1 MSYTFSRRE
10 FLKYSAA
17 TAVAMAGAGLLGG
30 CEYQDPNNP
39 VSKKLNSYLDS
50 ALQLRAGLRDMK
62 IDHGTCTLTVDIQSA
77 RENPFKLDPSCFSVS
92 VIGVDVDADGKT
104 KTFQR
109 YFSMNNNNRGVK
121 FLNATSILISKK
133 NPKVEGL
140 QMVATEFPDLQD
152 GDTVLFQYIPES
164 TMSNYSLNWE
174 ITKEV
179 YDAHN
184 KPSSGS
190 SGVPE
195 PGASTTT

>member
-17 TAVAMAGAGLLGG
+17 TAVAMAGASLLGG

-39 VSKKLNSYLDS
+39 VSKKVGTYLDS

-62 IDHGTCTLTVDIQSA
+62 IENGTCTLTVDIQAA
-77 RENPFKLDPSCFSVS
+77 RQNPFKLYPSCFSVS
-92 VIGVDVDADGKT
+92 VIGVNAEG

-109 YFSMNNNNRGVK
+109 YLSMNEGDVK
-121 FLNATSILISKK
+121 FLNATSILISKE

-140 QMVATEFPDLQD
+140 QMVATNFPDLQD
-152 GDTVLFQYIPES
+152 GDTVLFQYIPDS

-190 SGVPE
+190 SGASE
-195 PGASTTT
+195 PDASTTA

>member
-17 TAVAMAGAGLLGG
+17 TAVAVAGAGLLGG

-39 VSKKLNSYLDS
+39 VSKKVGTYLDS

-62 IDHGTCTLTVDIQSA
+62 IKNGTCTLTVDIQGS
-77 RENPFKLDPSCFSVS
+77 RSRSFMLNPNCFSVA
-92 VIGVDVDADGKT
+92 VIGVTEDGET
-104 KTFQR
+104 VRR
-109 YFSMNNNNRGVK
+109 YFSTNNNNNGVK
-121 FLNATSILISKK
+121 FLNATSILIGKE

-140 QMVATEFPDLQD
+140 QMVATEFPDLLD
-152 GDTVLFQYIPES
+152 GDTVLFQYIPDS
-164 TMSNYSLNWE
+164 TMTNYSLNWK

-184 KPSSGS
+184 KPSSSS

-195 PGASTTT
+195 PDASTTA

>member
-39 VSKKLNSYLDS
+39 VSKKLNTYLDS
-50 ALQLRAGLRDMK
+50 ALQLRTGLDDMK
-62 IDHGTCTLTVDIQSA
+62 IENGTCTLTVTIQAS
-77 RENPFKLDPSCFSVS
+77 REKSFMLDPNRFSVS
-92 VIGVDVDADGKT
+92 VIGVTEDGKDV
-104 KTFQR
+104 QR
-109 YFSMNNNNRGVK
+109 YYSMNEGGVK
-121 FLNATSILISKK
+121 FRNATSMLINKK
-133 NPKVEGL
+133 NPLVKGL
-140 QMVATEFPDLQD
+140 QLVATNFPDLKD
-152 GDTVLFQYIPES
+152 GDKVLFQYIPDS

-174 ITKEV
+174 ISKEV

-190 SGVPE
+190 SGAPE
-195 PGASTTT
+195 SGASTTA

>member
-39 VSKKLNSYLDS
+39 VSKKLNTYLDS
-50 ALQLRAGLRDMK
+50 ALQLRAGLDDMK
-62 IDHGTCTLTVDIQSA
+62 IDHGTCTLTVTIQAS
-77 RENPFKLDPSCFSVS
+77 REKSFMLDPHRFSVS
-92 VIGVDVDADGKT
+92 VIGVDKEGKAVR
-104 KTFQR
+104 R
-109 YFSMNNNNRGVK
+109 YLSMDHGDVK
-121 FLNATSILISKK
+121 FLNATSKLINK
-133 NPKVEGL
+133 NNPLVKGL
-140 QMVATEFPDLQD
+140 QMVATNFPDLQD
-152 GDTVLFQYIPES
+152 GDKVLFQYIPDS

-184 KPSSGS
+184 ESSSGS
-190 SGVPE
+190 GSSEAPE
-195 PGASTTT
+195 PDASTTA

>member
-39 VSKKLNSYLDS
+39 VSKKLNTYLDS
-50 ALQLRAGLRDMK
+50 ALQLRTGLDDMK
-62 IDHGTCTLTVDIQSA
+62 IDNGTCTLTVTIQAS
-77 RENPFKLDPSCFSVS
+77 REKSFMLDPNRFSVS
-92 VIGVDVDADGKT
+92 VIGVTEDGKDV
-104 KTFQR
+104 QR
-109 YFSMNNNNRGVK
+109 YYSMNEGGVK
-121 FLNATSILISKK
+121 FRNATSMLINKK
-133 NPKVEGL
+133 NPLVKGL
-140 QMVATEFPDLQD
+140 QLVATNFPDLKD
-152 GDTVLFQYIPES
+152 GDKVLFQYIPDS

-174 ITKEV
+174 ISKEV

-190 SGVPE
+190 SGAPE
-195 PGASTTT
+195 SGASTTA

>member
-17 TAVAMAGAGLLGG
+17 TAVAMAGASLLGG

-39 VSKKLNSYLDS
+39 VSKKVNSYLDS

-62 IDHGTCTLTVDIQSA
+62 IENGTCTLTVDIQSA
-77 RENPFKLDPSCFSVS
+77 RENPFKLYPSCFSVS
-92 VIGVDVDADGKT
+92 VIGVNAEG

-109 YFSMNNNNRGVK
+109 YFSMNEGGMK
-121 FLNATSILISKK
+121 FLNATSILVSKK

-140 QMVATEFPDLQD
+140 KLVAPNFPDLQE

-164 TMSNYSLNWE
+164 NMSNFSLNWE

-179 YDAHN
+179 YDAYIN
-184 KPSSGS
+184 KSTSSS
-190 SGVPE
+190 STD
-195 PGASTTT
+195 ASTTT

>member
-17 TAVAMAGAGLLGG
+17 TAVAMAGASLLGG

-39 VSKKLNSYLDS
+39 VSKKVGTYLDS

-62 IDHGTCTLTVDIQSA
+62 IENGTCTLTVDIQAA
-77 RENPFKLDPSCFSVS
+77 RQNPFKLYPSCFSVS
-92 VIGVDVDADGKT
+92 VIGVNAEG

-109 YFSMNNNNRGVK
+109 YLSMNEGDVK
-121 FLNATSILISKK
+121 FLNATSILISKE

-140 QMVATEFPDLQD
+140 KLVATNFPDLQD
-152 GDTVLFQYIPES
+152 GDTVLFQYIPDS

-179 YDAHN
+179 YDEYIN
-184 KPSSGS
+184 KSSSGS
-190 SGVPE
+190 SGASE
-195 PGASTTT
+195 PDASTTA

>member
-17 TAVAMAGAGLLGG
+17 TAVAMVGAGLLGG

-39 VSKKLNSYLDS
+39 VSKKVGTYLDS

-62 IDHGTCTLTVDIQSA
+62 IENGTCTLTVDIQSV
-77 RENPFKLDPSCFSVS
+77 RETPFKLYPSCFSVS
-92 VIGVDVDADGKT
+92 VIGVTEDG

-109 YFSMNNNNRGVK
+109 YLSMNNDGVK
-121 FLNATSILISKK
+121 FLNATSILINKK

-140 QMVATEFPDLQD
+140 KLVATNFPDLQD
-152 GDTVLFQYIPES
+152 GDTVLFQYIPDS

-190 SGVPE
+190 SGASE
-195 PGASTTT
+195 PDASTTA

>member
-39 VSKKLNSYLDS
+39 VSKKIGTYLDS

-62 IDHGTCTLTVDIQSA
+62 IADGTCTLTVDIESS
-77 RENPFKLDPSCFSVS
+77 RENPFKLYPSCFSVS
-92 VIGVDVDADGKT
+92 VSGVDVDANSKSKT
-104 KTFQR
+104 VQR
-109 YFSMNNNNRGVK
+109 YFSVNEGGVK
-121 FLNATSILISKK
+121 FLNATSILINED

-140 QMVATEFPDLQD
+140 KLVAPNFPDLQE

-164 TMSNYSLNWE
+164 TMASYSLNWE

-179 YDAHN
+179 YDAYIN
-184 KPSSGS
+184 KSTSSSGTD
-190 SGVPE
+190 
-195 PGASTTT
+195 ASTTT

>member
-1 MSYTFSRRE
+1 MSYTFSRRA

-17 TAVAMAGAGLLGG
+17 TAVAVAGASLLGG
-30 CEYQDPNNP
+30 CEYKDPNNP
-39 VSKKLNSYLDS
+39 VSKKVGTYLDS

-62 IDHGTCTLTVDIQSA
+62 IEPGTCTLTVDIQSV
-77 RENPFKLDPSCFSVS
+77 RENPFKLNPNCFSVA
-92 VIGVDVDADGKT
+92 VAGVTEDGKT
-104 KTFQR
+104 VQR
-109 YFSMNNNNRGVK
+109 YLSMNEGGVK

-140 QMVATEFPDLQD
+140 QMVATNFPALQD

-179 YDAHN
+179 YEEFIAN
-184 KPSSGS
+184 Q
-190 SGVPE
+190 
-195 PGASTTT
+195 STSKN

>member
-1 MSYTFSRRE
+1 MSYTFSRRA

-17 TAVAMAGAGLLGG
+17 TAVAVAGASLLGG

-39 VSKKLNSYLDS
+39 VSKKIGSYLDS

-62 IDHGTCTLTVDIQSA
+62 IENGTCTLTVDIQSV
-77 RENPFKLDPSCFSVS
+77 RENPFKLYPSCFSVS
-92 VIGVDVDADGKT
+92 VIGVDVDAEGKT
-104 KTFQR
+104 KTVQR
-109 YFSMNNNNRGVK
+109 YFSMNEGGVK

-140 QMVATEFPDLQD
+140 KLVATNFPDLQD

-164 TMSNYSLNWE
+164 NMSNFSLNWE

-179 YDAHN
+179 YDAYIN
-184 KPSSGS
+184 KSTSSSGTD
-190 SGVPE
+190 
-195 PGASTTT
+195 ASTTT

>member
-1 MSYTFSRRE
+1 MSYTFSRRD

-39 VSKKLNSYLDS
+39 VSKKIGTYLDS

-62 IDHGTCTLTVDIQSA
+62 IDNGTCTLTVDIQSV
-77 RENPFKLDPSCFSVS
+77 RENPFKLYPSCFSVS
-92 VIGVDVDADGKT
+92 VIGVNAEG

-109 YFSMNNNNRGVK
+109 YFSMNEGGVK

-140 QMVATEFPDLQD
+140 QLVATNFPDLQD

-164 TMSNYSLNWE
+164 TMSNFSLNWE

-179 YDAHN
+179 YDAYIN
-184 KPSSGS
+184 KSTSSSGTD
-190 SGVPE
+190 
-195 PGASTTT
+195 ASTTT

>member
-17 TAVAMAGAGLLGG
+17 TAVAMAGASLLGG

-39 VSKKLNSYLDS
+39 VSKKIGTYLDS

-62 IDHGTCTLTVDIQSA
+62 IENGNCTLTVDIQSA
-77 RENPFKLDPSCFSVS
+77 RENPFKLYPSCFSVS
-92 VIGVDVDADGKT
+92 VSGVDVDADGKT
-104 KTFQR
+104 TTVQR
-109 YFSMNNNNRGVK
+109 YFSMNEDGVK
-121 FLNATSILISKK
+121 FLNATSVLVSKK

-140 QMVATEFPDLQD
+140 KLVAPNFPELKD

-164 TMSNYSLNWE
+164 NMSNFSLNWE

-179 YDAHN
+179 YDAYN
-184 KPSSGS
+184 KPTSSS
-190 SGVPE
+190 STD
-195 PGASTTT
+195 ASTTT

>member
-39 VSKKLNSYLDS
+39 VSKKLNTYLDS
-50 ALQLRAGLRDMK
+50 ALQLRTGLDDMK
-62 IDHGTCTLTVDIQSA
+62 IENGTCTLTVTIQAS
-77 RENPFKLDPSCFSVS
+77 REKSFMLDPNRFSVS
-92 VIGVDVDADGKT
+92 VIGVTEEGKDV
-104 KTFQR
+104 QR
-109 YFSMNNNNRGVK
+109 YYSMNHGGVK
-121 FLNATSILISKK
+121 FLNATSMLINKK
-133 NPKVEGL
+133 NPLVKGL
-140 QMVATEFPDLQD
+140 QMVATNFPDLQD
-152 GDTVLFQYIPES
+152 GDKVLFQYIPDS

-174 ITKEV
+174 ISKEV

-190 SGVPE
+190 SGAPE

>member
-1 MSYTFSRRE
+1 MSYTFSRRA

-17 TAVAMAGAGLLGG
+17 TAVAVAGASLLGG

-39 VSKKLNSYLDS
+39 VSKKIGTYLDS

-62 IDHGTCTLTVDIQSA
+62 IENGTCTLTVDIQSA
-77 RENPFKLDPSCFSVS
+77 RENPFKLYPSCFSVS
-92 VIGVDVDADGKT
+92 VIGVDAEG

-109 YFSMNNNNRGVK
+109 YFSMNKGGVK
-121 FLNATSILISKK
+121 FLNATSVLVSKK
-133 NPKVEGL
+133 NPKVLGL

-164 TMSNYSLNWE
+164 SMSNFSLNWQ

-179 YDAHN
+179 YDEFIA
-184 KPSSGS
+184 KQSTSGN
-190 SGVPE
+190 
-195 PGASTTT
+195 

>member
-17 TAVAMAGAGLLGG
+17 TAVAMAGASLLGG

-39 VSKKLNSYLDS
+39 VSKKIGTYLDS

-62 IDHGTCTLTVDIQSA
+62 IEGGNCTLTVDIQSV
-77 RENPFKLDPSCFSVS
+77 RENPFKLYPSCFSVS
-92 VIGVDVDADGKT
+92 VSGVDVDADGKT
-104 KTFQR
+104 TTVQR
-109 YFSMNNNNRGVK
+109 YFSMNEGGVK
-121 FLNATSILISKK
+121 FLNATSVLVSKK

-140 QMVATEFPDLQD
+140 KLVAPNFPDLQE

-164 TMSNYSLNWE
+164 NMSSFSLNWE

-179 YDAHN
+179 YDAYN
-184 KPSSGS
+184 KPTSSS
-190 SGVPE
+190 STD
-195 PGASTTT
+195 ASTTT

>member
-39 VSKKLNSYLDS
+39 VSKKLNTYLDS
-50 ALQLRAGLRDMK
+50 ALQLRTGLDDMK
-62 IDHGTCTLTVDIQSA
+62 IENGTCTLTVTIQAS
-77 RENPFKLDPSCFSVS
+77 REKSFMLDPNRFSVS
-92 VIGVDVDADGKT
+92 VIGVTEEGKDV
-104 KTFQR
+104 QR
-109 YFSMNNNNRGVK
+109 YYSMNEGGVK
-121 FLNATSILISKK
+121 FRNATSMLINKK
-133 NPKVEGL
+133 NPLVKGL
-140 QMVATEFPDLQD
+140 QLIATNFPDLKD
-152 GDTVLFQYIPES
+152 GDKVLFQYIPDS

-174 ITKEV
+174 ISKEV

-190 SGVPE
+190 SGAPE
-195 PGASTTT
+195 SGASTTA

>member
-39 VSKKLNSYLDS
+39 VSKKVGTYLDS

-62 IDHGTCTLTVDIQSA
+62 IKNGTCTLTVDIQSV
-77 RENPFKLDPSCFSVS
+77 RGIPFKLYPSCFSVA
-92 VIGVDVDADGKT
+92 VIGVTEDGET
-104 KTFQR
+104 VRR
-109 YFSMNNNNRGVK
+109 YFSTNNNNNGVK
-121 FLNATSILISKK
+121 FLNATSILIGKE

-140 QMVATEFPDLQD
+140 QMVATEFPDLRD
-152 GDTVLFQYIPES
+152 GDTVLFQYIPDS

-184 KPSSGS
+184 KPSSSS

-195 PGASTTT
+195 PDASTTA

>member
-17 TAVAMAGAGLLGG
+17 TAVAMAGASLLGG

-39 VSKKLNSYLDS
+39 VSKKVNSYLDS

-62 IDHGTCTLTVDIQSA
+62 IADGTCTLTVDIQSA
-77 RENPFKLDPSCFSVS
+77 RENPFKLYPSCFSVS
-92 VIGVDVDADGKT
+92 VIGVNAEG

-109 YFSMNNNNRGVK
+109 YFSMNEGGVK
-121 FLNATSILISKK
+121 FLNATSILVSKK

-140 QMVATEFPDLQD
+140 KLVAPNFPDLQD

-164 TMSNYSLNWE
+164 NMSNFSLNWE

-179 YDAHN
+179 YDAYIN
-184 KPSSGS
+184 KSTSSS
-190 SGVPE
+190 STD
-195 PGASTTT
+195 ASTTT

>member
-17 TAVAMAGAGLLGG
+17 TAVAMAGASLLGG

-39 VSKKLNSYLDS
+39 VSKKVNSYLDS

-62 IDHGTCTLTVDIQSA
+62 IENGTCTLTVDIQSA
-77 RENPFKLDPSCFSVS
+77 RENPFKLYPSCFSVS
-92 VIGVDVDADGKT
+92 VIGVDAEG

-109 YFSMNNNNRGVK
+109 YFSMNEGGVK
-121 FLNATSILISKK
+121 FLNATSILVSKK

-140 QMVATEFPDLQD
+140 KLVAPNFPDLQD

-164 TMSNYSLNWE
+164 NMSNFSLNWE

-179 YDAHN
+179 YDAYN
-184 KPSSGS
+184 KPTSSSGTD
-190 SGVPE
+190 
-195 PGASTTT
+195 ASTTT

>member
-17 TAVAMAGAGLLGG
+17 TAVAMAVAGLLGG

-39 VSKKLNSYLDS
+39 VSKKLNTYLDS
-50 ALQLRAGLRDMK
+50 ALQLRAGLDDMK
-62 IDHGTCTLTVDIQSA
+62 IDHGTCTLTVTIQAS
-77 RENPFKLDPSCFSVS
+77 REKSFMLDPHRFSVS
-92 VIGVDVDADGKT
+92 VIGVDKEGKAVR
-104 KTFQR
+104 R
-109 YFSMNNNNRGVK
+109 YLSMDHGDVK
-121 FLNATSILISKK
+121 FLNATSKLINK
-133 NPKVEGL
+133 NNPLVKGL
-140 QMVATEFPDLQD
+140 QMVATNFPDLQD
-152 GDTVLFQYIPES
+152 GDKVLFQYIPDS

-184 KPSSGS
+184 KPSSSS

-195 PGASTTT
+195 PDASTTA

>member
-39 VSKKLNSYLDS
+39 VSKKVGTYLDS

-62 IDHGTCTLTVDIQSA
+62 IDHSTCTLTVDIQSA
-77 RENPFKLDPSCFSVS
+77 RENPFKLYPSCFSVS
-92 VIGVDVDADGKT
+92 VSGVDVDAEGNT
-104 KTFQR
+104 KTVQR
-109 YFSMNNNNRGVK
+109 YFSMNEGGVK
-121 FLNATSILISKK
+121 FLNATSVLVSKK

-140 QMVATEFPDLQD
+140 QMVAPNFPELKD

-164 TMSNYSLNWE
+164 NMSNYSLNWE

-184 KPSSGS
+184 KPSSSS

-195 PGASTTT
+195 PDASTTA

>member
-17 TAVAMAGAGLLGG
+17 TAVAMAGASLLGG

-62 IDHGTCTLTVDIQSA
+62 INNGTCTLTVDIQSA
-77 RENPFKLDPSCFSVS
+77 RENPFKLYPSCFSVS
-92 VIGVDVDADGKT
+92 VIGVDAEG

-109 YFSMNNNNRGVK
+109 YFSMNEGGVK
-121 FLNATSILISKK
+121 FLNATSVLVSKR

-140 QMVATEFPDLQD
+140 QLVATNFPELKD

-164 TMSNYSLNWE
+164 NMSNYSLNWE

-184 KPSSGS
+184 KPSSSS

-195 PGASTTT
+195 PDASTTA

>member
-17 TAVAMAGAGLLGG
+17 TAVAVAGAGLLGG

-39 VSKKLNSYLDS
+39 VSKKVGTYLDS

-62 IDHGTCTLTVDIQSA
+62 IMNGTCTLTVDIQGS
-77 RENPFKLDPSCFSVS
+77 RSRSFMLNPNCFSVA
-92 VIGVDVDADGKT
+92 VIGVTEDGET
-104 KTFQR
+104 VRR
-109 YFSMNNNNRGVK
+109 YFSTNNNNNGVK
-121 FLNATSILISKK
+121 FLNATSILIGKE

-152 GDTVLFQYIPES
+152 GDTVLFQYIPDS
-164 TMSNYSLNWE
+164 TMTNYSLNWE

-184 KPSSGS
+184 KPSSSS

-195 PGASTTT
+195 PDASTTA

>member
-39 VSKKLNSYLDS
+39 VSKKLNTYLDS
-50 ALQLRAGLRDMK
+50 ALQLRTGLDDMK
-62 IDHGTCTLTVDIQSA
+62 IDNGTCTLTVTIQAS
-77 RENPFKLDPSCFSVS
+77 REKSFMLDPNRFSVS
-92 VIGVDVDADGKT
+92 VIGTEEGKDV
-104 KTFQR
+104 QR
-109 YFSMNNNNRGVK
+109 YYSMNHGGVK
-121 FLNATSILISKK
+121 FRNATSMLINKK
-133 NPKVEGL
+133 NPLVKGL
-140 QMVATEFPDLQD
+140 QLVATNFPDLKD
-152 GDTVLFQYIPES
+152 GDKVLFQYIPDS

-190 SGVPE
+190 SGAPE
-195 PGASTTT
+195 SGASTTA

>member
-17 TAVAMAGAGLLGG
+17 TAVAMAGASLLGG

-39 VSKKLNSYLDS
+39 VSKKVNSYLDS

-62 IDHGTCTLTVDIQSA
+62 IENDTCILTVDIQST
-77 RENPFKLDPSCFSVS
+77 RENPFKLYPSCFSVS
-92 VIGVDVDADGKT
+92 VSGVDVDGEGNT
-104 KTFQR
+104 KTVQR
-109 YFSMNNNNRGVK
+109 YFSMNEGGVK
-121 FLNATSILISKK
+121 FLNATSILVSKK

-140 QMVATEFPDLQD
+140 KLVAPNFPDLKD

-164 TMSNYSLNWE
+164 NMSNFSLNWE

-179 YDAHN
+179 YDAYIN
-184 KPSSGS
+184 KSTSSSGTD
-190 SGVPE
+190 
-195 PGASTTT
+195 ASTTT